1 MKSGPFNWFV
11 LTVRVPDVPH
21 APLVAQGLIDL
32 GGQSVEEADGEY
44 CSFFPP
50 PENPEAF
57 AAECLAA
64 LQDFVGLAPL
74 EITWRWQPDEDWEAL
89 WKSGLGPRRVTE
101 RLLVTPSWC
110 APQPEPADLMIVL
123 DPGTGF
129 GTAEHGTTRGCLR
142 LLDRV
147 VCPESRVLDAGCG
160 SGILS
165 IAAAMLGAGEV
176 LAIDNDPQACS
187 SALENIER
195 NGVAGTVEVRQE
207 CVTAD
212 LLDAL
217 GQFDG
222 IVANIRS
229 GVLLPILGSLASSFR
244 MGGWLILSGI
254 LEEEWTDFVEAARRS
269 GLDCASVDAD
279 GEWRSGWFRYAHPGS
294 L

>member
-1 MKSGPFNWFV
+1 MGSGPGDWFV
-11 LTVRVPDVPH
+11 LTVGVPDVPH

-32 GGQSVEEADGEY
+32 GGQAVEEAEGEY

-50 PENPEAF
+50 PEDPEAF

-74 EITWRWQPDEDWEAL
+74 EISWRWQLDEDWEVL
-89 WKSGLGPRRVTE
+89 WKRGLGPRRITE

-110 APQPEPADLMIVL
+110 APQAEPGDLMIVI

-142 LLDRV
+142 LLDGAVR
-147 VCPESRVLDAGCG
+147 PEARVLDAGCG

-176 LAIDNDPQACS
+176 MAIDDDPQACAP
-187 SALENIER
+187 ALENVER
-195 NGVAGTVEVRQE
+195 NGVASTVEVRQE
-207 CVTAD
+207 CVTGD
-212 LLDAL
+212 LLGAL
-217 GQFDG
+217 GLFDG

-229 GVLLPILGSLASSFR
+229 GVLLPLLEVLGSSLTD
-244 MGGWLILSGI
+244 GGWLILSGI
-254 LEEEWTDFVEAARRS
+254 LEEEWSDFVDAAKAADLECS
-269 GLDCASVDAD
+269 AVDSD
-279 GEWRSGWFRYAHPGS
+279 GEWRSGRFQRLSGPS